1 MLPKKN
7 ITSPNSLFALILIIL
22 IILSSISCK
31 ANNETYSQIP
41 DFSLKLIDGSYITKA
56 NISQKQ
62 QPYFFHFFSV
72 TCPTCHSELIDLKTI
87 LDNNEYSVTVIA
99 INVSPTNTTEH
110 LKTFQENLQLPFN
123 IAEFNNDLINKLK
136 ITEQSTKIGIDKF
149 GNIIYRDG
157 FGQGN
162 SKKWIELFEKLDSS
176 KHSDPLTLW
185 SP

>member
-1 MLPKKN
+1 M
-7 ITSPNSLFALILIIL
+7 ITRLVF
-22 IILSSISCK
+22 
-31 ANNETYSQIP
+31 Q
-41 DFSLKLIDGSYITKA
+41 DFP
-56 NISQKQ
+56 
-62 QPYFFHFFSV
+62 PYFFHFFTV

-87 LDNNEYSVTVIA
+87 LDTNEYSVTVIA
-99 INVSPTNTTEH
+99 INVSPTNTAEH

-176 KHSDPLTLW
+176 KTSDTL
-185 SP
+185 S

>member
-7 ITSPNSLFALILIIL
+7 ITPPNSLFALILIIL

-31 ANNETYSQIP
+31 ADNENYSQIP

-62 QPYFFHFFSV
+62 QPYFFYFFTV

-87 LDNNEYSVTVIA
+87 LDTNEYSVTVIA
-99 INVSPTNTTEH
+99 INVSPTITTER

-136 ITEQSTKIGIDKF
+136 ITEQSTKIG
-149 GNIIYRDG
+149 
-157 FGQGN
+157 QGK

-176 KHSDPLTLW
+176 KHSDPL
-185 SP
+185 S